1 MISVWTVWVPSFLTE
16 LKSANPAQQ
25 KSSHH
30 DSSWATRILTEKI
43 ERNPLT
49 TAAIYATMINGTF
62 YFWSLKSVQRRAD
75 KCCKSTHSSGLSPSA
90 RATKNKKYIQEN
102 VDAYN

>member
-1 MISVWTVWVPSFLTE
+1 MTQLIGCVFLEIVKYIYLTMG
-16 LKSANPAQQ
+16 LGCGI
-25 KSSHH
+25 
-30 DSSWATRILTEKI
+30 ILD
-43 ERNPLT
+43 
-49 TAAIYATMINGTF
+49 GTF
-62 YFWSLKSVQRRAD
+62 YFWSLKSVQGRAD